1 MAELINLRMARKN
14 QKRVED
20 EKRASENRVKF
31 GRTKA
36 EKNLTASLNA
46 LNEKNLD
53 GNKRES

>member
-14 QKRVED
+14 LKRVED
-20 EKRASENRVKF
+20 EKHADENRVKF

-53 GNKRES
+53 GTKRES

>member
-14 QKRVED
+14 LKRVED
-20 EKRASENRVKF
+20 EKHADENRVKF